1 MLKISFILSTSGFIA
16 NTTVFFNKIFR
27 FLFMK
32 AGNLFC
38 FMYLSKDFVETS
50 NNSQASTLVM
60 SADWGSQ
67 VESENN
73 IGICPKNKV

>member
-1 MLKISFILSTSGFIA
+1 
-16 NTTVFFNKIFR
+16 
-27 FLFMK
+27 MK

-50 NNSQASTLVM
+50 NNLQASTLVM

>member
-1 MLKISFILSTSGFIA
+1 
-16 NTTVFFNKIFR
+16 
-27 FLFMK
+27 MK

-38 FMYLSKDFVETS
+38 FMYLSKDIVETS
-50 NNSQASTLVM
+50 NNMQASTLVM

-67 VESENN
+67 VESENI